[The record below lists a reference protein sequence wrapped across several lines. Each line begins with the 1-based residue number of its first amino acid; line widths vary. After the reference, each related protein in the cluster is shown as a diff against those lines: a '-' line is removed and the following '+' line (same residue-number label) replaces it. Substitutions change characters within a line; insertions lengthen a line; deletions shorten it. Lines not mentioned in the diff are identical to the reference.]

1 MSQVIRSPKQY
12 DVCII
17 GSGAG
22 GGMAAKVLTEGGLNC
37 VMLEAGPE
45 VHPEKDFKMFMWPY
59 DLPHRRWRSR
69 RREFQRIPR
78 AQRRLAH

>member
-22 GGMAAKVLTEGGLNC
+22 GGMAAKVLTEGGLTAPS
-37 VMLEAGPE
+37 LKPG
-45 VHPEKDFKMFMWPY
+45 
-59 DLPHRRWRSR
+59 RS
-69 RREFQRIPR
+69 FIPKKTLR
-78 AQRRLAH
+78 C